1 MEEKRQKDNMG
12 SALKRRDYLTLLANS
27 KDVKRRKALLDVA
40 TKQEIDA
47 ISECLL
53 NIVNGHV
60 RISPSKI
67 GKLKKIKR
75 HLKDLTNKR
84 CSFREKK
91 ANSETRRGILNKYI
105 TGGIVCAR
113 FTRWGSLGSEVGN
126 EL

>member
-1 MEEKRQKDNMG
+1 MEENRQKDNMG

-53 NIVNGHV
+53 NIVNGRV

-84 CSFREKK
+84 CSFKK
-91 ANSETRRGILNKYI
+91 RKEILKQE
-105 TGGIVCAR
+105 GGFLTSILPVALSVL
-113 FTRWGSLGSEVGN
+113 GSLFGGGK
-126 EL
+126 

>member
-1 MEEKRQKDNMG
+1 MG

-53 NIVNGHV
+53 NIVNGRV

-75 HLKDLTNKR
+75 HLKDLKGVHLR
-84 CSFREKK
+84 KEKK
-91 ANSETRRGILNKYI
+91 
-105 TGGIVCAR
+105 
-113 FTRWGSLGSEVGN
+113 F
-126 EL
+126 

>member
-1 MEEKRQKDNMG
+1 MEENRQRDNMG

-53 NIVNGHV
+53 NIVNGRV

-84 CSFREKK
+84 CLFKK
-91 ANSETRRGILNKYI
+91 RKQILKQEGEFLTSI
-105 TGGIVCAR
+105 LPVALSVL
-113 FTRWGSLGSEVGN
+113 GSLFGGGK
-126 EL
+126 

>member
-1 MEEKRQKDNMG
+1 MG

-53 NIVNGHV
+53 NIVNGV

-84 CSFREKK
+84 CSFKK
-91 ANSETRRGILNKYI
+91 RKQILKQE
-105 TGGIVCAR
+105 GGFLTSILLVALSVL
-113 FTRWGSLGSEVGN
+113 GSLFGGGK
-126 EL
+126 

>member
-1 MEEKRQKDNMG
+1 MEENRQKDNMG

-40 TKQEIDA
+40 TKQEI

-53 NIVNGHV
+53 NIVNGRV

-84 CSFREKK
+84 CSFKK
-91 ANSETRRGILNKYI
+91 RKQILKQE
-105 TGGIVCAR
+105 GGFLTSILPVALSVL
-113 FTRWGSLGSEVGN
+113 GSLFGGGK
-126 EL
+126 